1 MHLPKYQQQAIRLTP
16 AEVQAICDVFVEMV
30 GAVPASLWLF
40 GSRVDTEK
48 RGGDID
54 LFLELAGSVD
64 NVAALVRKIRVAL
77 YDRIGERKIDLVIK
91 TPATPASALH
101 EIARQE
107 GVLLWENPQI

>member
-1 MHLPKYQQQAIRLTP
+1 MPKHPKQSVRLTP
-16 AEVQAICDVFVEMV
+16 AEIQGICDVFARLV
-30 GAVPASLWLF
+30 GAVPATLWLF

-64 NVAALVRKIRVAL
+64 NVTAFARKIRVAL
-77 YDRIGERKIDLVIK
+77 YDQIGERKIDLVIK
-91 TPATPASALH
+91 TPAMPASALYDM
-101 EIARQE
+101 ARLE

>member
-1 MHLPKYQQQAIRLTP
+1 MNPKYQQQAIRLTP
-16 AEVQAICDVFVEMV
+16 VEVQAICEVFVEMV

-40 GSRVDTEK
+40 GSQADAEK

-54 LFLELAGSVD
+54 LFLELSGAVD
-64 NVAALVRKIRVAL
+64 NITAFARKIRVAL

-91 TPATPASALH
+91 TPVTPASALH
-101 EIARQE
+101 DIARQE